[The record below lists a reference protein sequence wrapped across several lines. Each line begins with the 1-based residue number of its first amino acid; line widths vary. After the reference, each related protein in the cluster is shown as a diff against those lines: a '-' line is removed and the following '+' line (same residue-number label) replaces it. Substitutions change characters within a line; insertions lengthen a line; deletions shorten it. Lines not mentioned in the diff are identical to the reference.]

1 MHFPLFLELAG
12 TSCLVVGAGEV
23 ALWKK
28 GVLEEYGA
36 KVELSTDFKE
46 DQVEGRTLVVAATN
60 DRAVNRRVSEVC
72 RARRIPVNVVDDPEL
87 CTFIFPAI
95 AKKGPLLA
103 AVTTGGKTPVATQY
117 LRDEISKLMTDRLV
131 SAVESLGADRAQ
143 IKRDHPDLEERRAW
157 YRKELEKWL
166 GRED

>member
-1 MHFPLFLELAG
+1 MRFPLFLELAG

-28 GVLEEYGA
+28 GVLEEFGA
-36 KVELSTDFKE
+36 TVETTTAFSPE
-46 DQVEGRTLVVAATN
+46 QIEGHALVVAATN
-60 DRAVNRRVSEVC
+60 DRAVNRAVFEAC

-95 AKKGPLLA
+95 VRKGPLLA
-103 AVTTGGKTPVATQY
+103 AVSTGGKVPVATQY
-117 LRDEISKLMTDRLV
+117 LRDEVSKLMTDRLIA
-131 SAVESLGADRAQ
+131 AVEALGADREQ
-143 IKRDHPDLEERRAW
+143 IKRDHPDHEERSAW
-157 YRKELEKWL
+157 YRKELEEWL

>member
-1 MHFPLFLELAG
+1 MHFPFFLELAG

-72 RARRIPVNVVDDPEL
+72 RERQIPVNVVDDPEL

-117 LRDEISKLMTDRLV
+117 LRDEISKLMTDRLAA
-131 SAVESLGADRAQ
+131 AVESLGADRAQ